1 MICLFADVLSGIK
14 KEVEAGTLPPTIAEG
29 MEELYLNYKSAVSL

>member
-1 MICLFADVLSGIK
+1 LFADVLSGIK